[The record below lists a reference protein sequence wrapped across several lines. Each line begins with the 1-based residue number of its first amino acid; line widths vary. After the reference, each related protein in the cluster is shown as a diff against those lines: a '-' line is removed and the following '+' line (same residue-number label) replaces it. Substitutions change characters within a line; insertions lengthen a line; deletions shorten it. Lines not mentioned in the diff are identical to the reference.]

1 MKELPSVSCMCL
13 TYGRPHLLE
22 EAIQC
27 FLDQDYKGQKELIV
41 FNDLPQQEFLYTHPQ
56 VKIINLKERYKTIG
70 EKRNACVDFC
80 TGDLLFVWDDDDLY
94 LPWRITL
101 SVRMIG
107 KNEYFKSSK
116 AWFINNGVI
125 SGPTKNLFHS
135 ASCFTKSLFFRAG
148 KYDEINS
155 GQDLTM
161 EKKFVDLQSRP
172 ITSLSNRDLYY
183 IYRWQGTD
191 SYHLS
196 AFGMDKMDTKRPS
209 GARLCEM
216 AVQKSISEGKLKTG
230 RFNLKPHYKMDYL
243 KAVYDKSKRRP
254 ATHVQQINCS
264 NSSL

>member
-196 AFGMDKMDTKRPS
+196 AFGMDKMDTKRMRTIRFRITMRS
-209 GARLCEM
+209 FVQTILIYINRRLS
-216 AVQKSISEGKLKTG
+216 VKGT
-230 RFNLKPHYKMDYL
+230 PY
-243 KAVYDKSKRRP
+243 P
-254 ATHVQQINCS
+254 AFHVRDVDENHFDPTDFS
-264 NSSL
+264 NSIGG